1 MRVLLTNNTLAKR
14 AGTELYIR
22 DVAIEL
28 MRRGHHP
35 VAYSTELGEVAEE
48 LRAATVPVIRTLESL
63 GEAPDIIHGHHHYD
77 TLAAMMW
84 FPRAPAVYFCHGWQ
98 PWEEAPLRFPRI
110 LRYAAVDELCRE
122 RLIAEGGI
130 PPERIEL
137 ILNFFDKNR
146 FPPRP
151 PLPPTPRRALAFGN
165 EFTQDSGVPVLR
177 RACEACGIELDT
189 AGQLTQNSESRP
201 GPLLAGY
208 DIVFAKARAAIEA
221 LAVGAAVVLSNPRGL
236 GPLVTTKNFAA
247 LRLLN
252 FGVRTL
258 SSPLDA
264 HLLENEIGSYDPSD
278 AADVS
283 KLVRENCEL
292 GPAVDRIVD
301 LYERTI
307 AEARQN
313 PPPSAIDCDRA
324 VTRYLEQ
331 SASQYKGAALA
342 EDRDRWIQ
350 RCLKAESALEERE
363 SRLREVEGR

>member
-84 FPRAPAVYFCHGWQ
+84 FPQTPAIYFCHGWL
-98 PWEEAPLRFPRI
+98 PLEEAPLRFPRI
-110 LRYAAVDELCRE
+110 LRYVAVDELCRE
-122 RLIAEGGI
+122 RLIVEGGI

-137 ILNFFDKNR
+137 ILNFFDKNL
-146 FPPRP
+146 FTPRP
-151 PLPPTPRRALAFGN
+151 PLPRVPRRALAFGN
-165 EFTQDSGVPVLR
+165 EFTTDSGLPILLK
-177 RACEACGIELDT
+177 ACGACGIELNA
-189 AGQLTQNSESRP
+189 AGLLTQNSELRP

-236 GPLVTTKNFAA
+236 GPLVTTQNFAS

-258 SSPLDA
+258 SRPLDA
-264 HLLENEIGSYDPSD
+264 NLLANEIRSYDPSD
-278 AADVS
+278 AEQVS
-283 KLVRENCEL
+283 KLVRENCEM

-307 AEARQN
+307 AEARRN
-313 PPPSAIDCDRA
+313 PAPPSIDCDRA

-331 SASQYKGAALA
+331 SATQYKGSALL
-342 EDRDRWIQ
+342 EDRQRWID
-350 RCLKAESALEERE
+350 RCLKAESALKD
-363 SRLREVEGR
+363 L